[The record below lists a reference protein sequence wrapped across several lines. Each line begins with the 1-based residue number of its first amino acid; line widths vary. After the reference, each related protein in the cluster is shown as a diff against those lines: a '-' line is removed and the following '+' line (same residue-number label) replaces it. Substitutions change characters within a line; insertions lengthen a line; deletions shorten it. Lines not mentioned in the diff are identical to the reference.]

1 MYPLYIPVYVPKVLR
16 DAVVATCAALR
27 FCRPRADCKRKTTR
41 IAGVSF
47 ARFVFPLNFITGP
60 LIANLF
66 LLAILAI
73 GREEVA
79 AGTIGADNIS
89 PIDIMAFFITL
100 AYIAVSLDAS
110 GLIRYLAYK
119 VLQWGGKSGRR
130 LFFYLYMFWFSLT
143 AFIGNDPIILSG
155 TPFLAYMTRVAKNID
170 SPRAWIY
177 TQFTMANVASA
188 ILVSSNPTNLVLA
201 GAFSIRFIDYTANIV
216 VPVIITAVLLFP
228 FMLYVVFRSEKLVPS
243 TIEMHELPEEAR
255 QRKPVNPN
263 IPTAAAP
270 APLTSDGNVSDSSG
284 AADTGKL
291 ISLEEIMNPYMD
303 KWSACFIAC
312 VMAVTILTVLAIN
325 AGFAS
330 SGLPVPH
337 AFYCTL
343 PGAFL
348 AFCWDIGAGW
358 LRRHE
363 SREIA
368 RRGRSSHNAVMGDDS
383 SLESVGGRPD
393 DAEANRPV
401 PPTSSAPVTTTATD
415 EEKKQL
421 EREAAAM
428 DARQRT
434 LSTAKSLNEE
444 EKKELDRLAART
456 NSNNNSSTSIPAP
469 APAPAAAAAAQG
481 PEPTTLST
489 LAARGWQWARETFPN
504 ASHVL
509 ALLPWA
515 LIPFAFSMFVL
526 VQALV
531 TKGWVPVFAYGW
543 DHWVQATGTVGAI
556 GGMGFLA
563 VMLCNVRFF
572 FSPSLPLLSPPSDL
586 LFSNTSPHSSP
597 APTSAPPS
605 SSRASS
611 RPGRRSTARAACPS
625 ATAPFGPPSTAWPWA
640 STTAPFPWPFPA
652 PSPASC
658 GATSSPRSTSTSA
671 ASSLPAST
679 CP

>member
-1 MYPLYIPVYVPKVLR
+1 MF
-16 DAVVATCAALR
+16 AAMR
-27 FCRPRADCKRKTTR
+27 ICRPRADCKRKITH
-41 IAGVSF
+41 IAGIPF
-47 ARFVFPLNFITGP
+47 TRFVFPLNFITGP

-110 GLIRYLAYK
+110 GLIRFLAYK

-155 TPFLAYMTRVAKNID
+155 TPFLAYMTRVAKNIE

-216 VPVIITAVLLFP
+216 VPVVITAILLFP
-228 FMLYVVFRSEKLVPS
+228 FMLYVVFRSESLVPS

-263 IPTAAAP
+263 IPTAAA
-270 APLTSDGNVSDSSG
+270 ADGSDGNVSDGSGSG
-284 AADTGKL
+284 AETGKL

-303 KWSACFIAC
+303 KWSAWFIAC

-330 SGLPVPH
+330 SGREVPH
-337 AFYCTL
+337 AFYCTV

-348 AFCWDIGAGW
+348 AFCWDLGAGW

-368 RRGRSSHNAVMGDDS
+368 RRGRSNAVMGDDS
-383 SLESVGGRPD
+383 SSETVGTD
-393 DAEANRPV
+393 DAEANRPGTGAQGEGR
-401 PPTSSAPVTTTATD
+401 PPTSRGGALMTD
-415 EEKKQL
+415 EEKQEI
-421 EREAAAM
+421 ERDAAALS
-428 DARQRT
+428 ARQRS
-434 LSTAKSLNEE
+434 LSTGKNLSDE
-444 EKKELDRLAART
+444 EKRELDRLAART
-456 NSNNNSSTSIPAP
+456 NSNSSSIPAP
-469 APAPAAAAAAQG
+469 RATVATTVGFTPAA

-489 LAARGWQWARETFPN
+489 LAARAWHWARETFPN
-504 ASHVL
+504 ASHVM

-531 TKGWVPVFAYGW
+531 TKGWIPVFAYGW
-543 DHWVQATGTVGAI
+543 DHWVEATGTVGAI

-563 VMLCNVRFF
+563 VILCNVSSQS
-572 FSPSLPLLSPPSDL
+572 SPSNPPNKTHPPS
-586 LFSNTSPHSSP
+586 H
-597 APTSAPPS
+597 
-605 SSRASS
+605 
-611 RPGRRSTARAACPS
+611 
-625 ATAPFGPPSTAWPWA
+625 
-640 STTAPFPWPFPA
+640 
-652 PSPASC
+652 
-658 GATSSPRSTSTSA
+658 GAIHR
-671 ASSLPAST
+671 
-679 CP
+679 